1 MKKLKTVF
9 AAAAMLLAVSAFASP
24 NPDKVSK
31 RVKTE
36 FERNFSDAL
45 NVKWEKQ
52 DDFYFAYFNLNLK
65 EVSAAYN
72 ENGDLLGVSRILETD
87 QLPLSISLAIADKYA
102 GYTLGKTVTEITYEG
117 QTNYYVTAE
126 NDKKNLKLKCNG
138 NGEITIDKKAKK

>member
-9 AAAAMLLAVSAFASP
+9 AAVAMLFAVSAFASP
-24 NPDKVSK
+24 GPDKVSK

-87 QLPLSISLAIADKYA
+87 QLPLGISLAIANKYA
-102 GYTLGKTVTEITYEG
+102 GYIVGKTITEIIYEG
-117 QTNYYVTAE
+117 QTNYYVIVE
-126 NDKKNLKLKCNG
+126 NDRKNLKLKCNS
-138 NGEITIDKKAKK
+138 NGEITIDKKVKK